1 MIKKVLITG
10 VAGFLGSHL
19 ADALIKKNLKVV
31 GIDNLRGG
39 YKDNIPK
46 KVEFHKIDNKPKL
59 SISKSKEII
68 DKLQN
73 RFFNGGYMSP
83 SAIKDYMDCPLRFY
97 YRYVANIKIC
107 ICSYSISN
115 CIDWKN

>member
-46 KVEFHKIDNKPKL
+46 KVEFHKIDCVDLKKQAQISSAQIS
-59 SISKSKEII
+59 SI
-68 DKLQN
+68 
-73 RFFNGGYMSP
+73 
-83 SAIKDYMDCPLRFY
+83 
-97 YRYVANIKIC
+97 
-107 ICSYSISN
+107 
-115 CIDWKN
+115 